1 MKVFKR
7 SILILIFV
15 IASAFIMCGCKSKN
29 KESITINSL
38 EDIHKGVRIG
48 LQTGSLDETIYL
60 KDYKDECEAFYFSA
74 ISDQV
79 VALKNNK
86 IDVFFLDEFMIK
98 SIVESEPGIEALP
111 ESALNQDIA
120 AIFAKTGERAD
131 KYRLEFN
138 EFLEKLKAD
147 GTLEQMKNDWYKNQ
161 DLKEAASPIEG
172 NNGIVYFGTSADT
185 PPFSFVR
192 DGKLQGFE
200 ADLAYRFCNEHGYTA
215 KMNIMDFDALIP
227 AVTSGKIDM
236 AIACFGVTEER
247 KESVA
252 FSIPYAVSGMYPIV
266 RSEVVEVS
274 FFQKIANSFKKT
286 FIVEQRWQMILKG
299 IATTLFITILSAI
312 FGSVLGFLLYMLCR
326 KKGKTFLKILNGVC
340 WIIASLP
347 VVVLLMVLFYVIFGN
362 ASVSGVWISII
373 AFSLH
378 SAFSIYTSLKSSV
391 DAIDKGQLEGA
402 YSIGCSDTKAFF
414 KIILPQALN
423 QFIPEYKGILISLLQ
438 GTAIVGYIAVE
449 DLTKMS
455 DIIRG
460 RTYEAFFPII
470 STAFI
475 YLLLCWLLKILVEKI
490 HVGITAKSKTKEQII
505 KRFEK

>member
-1 MKVFKR
+1 MKAFKR
-7 SILILIFV
+7 SILILILV
-15 IASAFIMCGCKSKN
+15 MASAIIMCGCDSKN

-38 EDIHKGVRIG
+38 EDIHKGARIG

-60 KDYKDECEAFYFSA
+60 ENYKDECEAFYYSA
-74 ISDQV
+74 ISDQI

-86 IDVFFLDEFMIK
+86 IDVFFLDEFMINNM
-98 SIVESEPGIEALP
+98 VNSEPGIEALP

-131 KYRLEFN
+131 KYRIEFN
-138 EFLEKLKAD
+138 EFLNKLKAD
-147 GTLEQMKNDWYKNQ
+147 GTLEQMKNDWYENQ
-161 DLKEAASPIEG
+161 DTKEAATPIGESDE
-172 NNGIVYFGTSADT
+172 IVFFGTSADT

-200 ADLAYRFCNEHGYTA
+200 ADLAYTFCNEYGYTA

-252 FSIPYAVSGMYPIV
+252 FSVPYSISGMYPIV
-266 RSEVVEVS
+266 RSEVVKVS

-286 FIVEQRWQMILKG
+286 FVDEHRWQMILKG
-299 IATTLFITILSAI
+299 IAATLFITILSAI
-312 FGSVLGFLLYMLCR
+312 FGSILGFLLYMLCR
-326 KKGKTFLKILNGVC
+326 KKGEKFLKILNGVC
-340 WIIASLP
+340 WVIASLP

-362 ASVSGVWISII
+362 ASISGIWISII

-378 SAFSIYTSLKSSV
+378 SAFSIYTALKSSV
-391 DAIDKGQLEGA
+391 DVIDKGQLEAA
-402 YSIGCSDTKAFF
+402 YSIGCSDKKAFF
-414 KIILPQALN
+414 KIILPQAMG
-423 QFIPEYKGILISLLQ
+423 QFIPTYKGILISLLQ
-438 GTAIVGYIAVE
+438 GTAVVGYIAVE

-455 DIIRG
+455 DLIRG

-470 STAFI
+470 STAII
-475 YLLLCWLLKILVEKI
+475 YLVLCWILKILIEKI
-490 HVGITAKSKTKEQII
+490 HISIITKSKTKEQIL